1 MQHINAKQ
9 QKNNRLISS
18 KPVAIKQTN
27 SVKNIIQPKLKIGAL
42 NDKYEREADRVAD
55 QVMRMP
61 TPAQP
66 SSTNS
71 SQVLNNSNTPNIQ
84 RKCAGCAKEDELIQ
98 KKTSGATPEV
108 TPTINSNIQSL
119 QGGGQPLS
127 KSERN
132 FFEPRF
138 GTDFSNVKIHTDSHA
153 NNTAKSINARAF
165 THGNNVFFGAGE
177 YSTGSEGGKKLLA
190 HELTHVVQQAGSQ
203 TSLAGGGGEKSRDS
217 RARAPNITYQAKHS
231 IQKSPLNCDQEQI
244 LCFRRCWR
252 EDPPWPID
260 KGKKGHYLY
269 CQSKCLAEYMACIGQ
284 KVAERAFASMAAAN
298 EWLVNHPE
306 IVVGTIVV
314 VGGVTFIVATGG
326 LGGLVLA
333 PAAASDRRLKHSI
346 KLIGVSHKGLNIYSF
361 KYKDTKFGEGTWQ
374 GVMSD
379 EIPDFAIIIGSDGF
393 DRVNYSKLDVC
404 FTRIK

>member
-1 MQHINAKQ
+1 MQHVNARQ
-9 QKNNRLISS
+9 QKSNRLIPS
-18 KPVAIKQTN
+18 KPVAIKQTS
-27 SVKNIIQPKLKIGAL
+27 SVKNIIQPKLKIGAA
-42 NDKYEREADRVAD
+42 NDKYEQEADRVAD

-61 TPAQP
+61 TPVQ
-66 SSTNS
+66 SSSINS
-71 SQVLNNSNTPNIQ
+71 SPTSNINHIQ

-98 KKTSGATPEV
+98 KKRSGTTPEV
-108 TPTINSNIQSL
+108 TSSINSNIQSL
-119 QGGGQPLS
+119 QGGGKPLS
-127 KSERN
+127 KSEKS

-138 GTDFSNVKIHTDSHA
+138 GADFSHVRLHTNSQA
-153 NNTAKSINARAF
+153 ANTAQSINAKAF
-165 THGNNVFFGAGE
+165 THGSNVVFGAGE